1 MTVKEAILLA
11 ADEIGVGERVRAYFE
26 NNAETGKKETE
37 TLLRCFNIVENEL
50 ALDYL
55 PLYAE
60 EDVFA
65 ETGAV
70 RYAELTRPAVRILR
84 VTDEWGNAVPF
95 KLFPEYLKTQPGKIK
110 IVYTYTPKEKMAEES
125 SDYILQASPRL
136 FAYGMASEYCFACG
150 LYEEGGAWDK
160 KYKDALAAAYRSRP
174 SKVMRSRRW
183 A

>member
-11 ADEIGVGERVRAYFE
+11 ADEIGAGERVRDYFE
-26 NNAETGKKETE
+26 NSAETGKKETE

-60 EDVFA
+60 EDVRT

-70 RYAELTRPAVRILR
+70 RYIELTYPVVRVLR
-84 VTDEWGNAVPF
+84 VTDEWGNALPF
-95 KLFPEYLKTQPGKIK
+95 KLFPEYLKTQPGLIRLA
-110 IVYTYTPKEKMAEES
+110 YTYTPKEKTAEEN
-125 SDYILQASPRL
+125 SDYVLQASPRL
-136 FAYGMASEYCFACG
+136 FAYGMASEYCLACG
-150 LYEEGGAWDK
+150 LYEEGAAWDK

-174 SKVMRSRRW
+174 SRVMRSRRW

>member
-60 EDVFA
+60 EEVFA

-84 VTDEWGNAVPF
+84 VTDDGEMPSPSNC
-95 KLFPEYLKTQPGKIK
+95 FPSI
-110 IVYTYTPKEKMAEES
+110 
-125 SDYILQASPRL
+125 
-136 FAYGMASEYCFACG
+136 
-150 LYEEGGAWDK
+150 
-160 KYKDALAAAYRSRP
+160 
-174 SKVMRSRRW
+174 
-183 A
+183 